1 MIQFVTRA
9 SMQVN
14 NRAVEVQKGL
24 PEDYSVSSSPSVL
37 FNFFFFPI
45 LLDSSVEQ
53 SNTINKTAKPNGS
66 VGGVTLRV
74 CSSGVSVT
82 WFAVLVSVTAGS

>member
-24 PEDYSVSSSPSVL
+24 PEDYSVSSSPSV
-37 FNFFFFPI
+37 FFLKKI
-45 LLDSSVEQ
+45 L
-53 SNTINKTAKPNGS
+53 PHPP
-66 VGGVTLRV
+66 
-74 CSSGVSVT
+74 
-82 WFAVLVSVTAGS
+82 